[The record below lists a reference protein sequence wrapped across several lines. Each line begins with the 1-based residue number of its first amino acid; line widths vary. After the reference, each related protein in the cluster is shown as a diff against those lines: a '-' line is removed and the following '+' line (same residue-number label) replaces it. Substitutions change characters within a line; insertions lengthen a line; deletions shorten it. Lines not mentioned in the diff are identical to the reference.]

1 MAKTCL
7 TEAEMAAWLNFRFIG
22 EETSLRVSR
31 VLAQITGITGGQF
44 GILNNLSRQGGELRQ
59 QRLADLMRW
68 DRTRLSHQVTRMAQ
82 RNLVQRIKRSSEGTI
97 VQITRL
103 GERELERIRPVLS
116 DAVRKHYFARLTR
129 EQLRY
134 VDELAKML
142 RDTP

>member
-7 TEAEMAAWLNFRFIG
+7 TEAELSAWLNFRFIG

-31 VLAQITGITGGQF
+31 ELAQLTGITGGQF

-68 DRTRLSHQVTRMAQ
+68 DRTRLSHQVTRMVQ
-82 RNLVQRIKRSSEGTI
+82 RNLVERIKRSSEGTI

-129 EQLRY
+129 EQLRC
-134 VDELAKML
+134 VDELAKVL

>member
-1 MAKTCL
+1 
-7 TEAEMAAWLNFRFIG
+7 MAAWLNFRFIG

-31 VLAQITGITGGQF
+31 ELAQLTGITGGQF
-44 GILNNLSRQGGELRQ
+44 GILNNLSREGGELRQ

>member
-1 MAKTCL
+1 
-7 TEAEMAAWLNFRFIG
+7 MAAWLNFRFIG

-31 VLAQITGITGGQF
+31 ELAQLTGITGGQF

-97 VQITRL
+97 VQITGL

-142 RDTP
+142 RDTH

>member
-1 MAKTCL
+1 
-7 TEAEMAAWLNFRFIG
+7 
-22 EETSLRVSR
+22 
-31 VLAQITGITGGQF
+31 
-44 GILNNLSRQGGELRQ
+44 
-59 QRLADLMRW
+59 MRW

-103 GERELERIRPVLS
+103 GEHELERIRPVLS
-116 DAVRKHYFARLTR
+116 DAVREHYFARLKR

>member
-1 MAKTCL
+1 
-7 TEAEMAAWLNFRFIG
+7 MAAWLNFRFIG

-31 VLAQITGITGGQF
+31 EIAQLTGITGGQF
-44 GILNNLSRQGGELRQ
+44 GILNNLSREGGELRQ

>member
-7 TEAEMAAWLNFRFIG
+7 TEAEMAAWLDFRFIG

-31 VLAQITGITGGQF
+31 ELAQLTGITGGQF

-82 RNLVQRIKRSSEGTI
+82 RNLVHRIKRSSEGTI

-129 EQLRY
+129 DQLRC
-134 VDELAKML
+134 VDELAKVL

>member
-31 VLAQITGITGGQF
+31 ELAQLTGITGGQF

-97 VQITRL
+97 VQIRRL

>member
-31 VLAQITGITGGQF
+31 ELAQLTGITGGQF
-44 GILNNLSRQGGELRQ
+44 GILNNLSREGGELRQ

>member
-31 VLAQITGITGGQF
+31 EIAQLTGITGGQF

-103 GERELERIRPVLS
+103 GERELERIRPALS

>member
-7 TEAEMAAWLNFRFIG
+7 TEPEMAAWLNFRFIG

-31 VLAQITGITGGQF
+31 ELAQLTGITGGQF
-44 GILNNLSRQGGELRQ
+44 GILNNLFRQGGELRQ

-129 EQLRY
+129 KQLRY

>member
-1 MAKTCL
+1 
-7 TEAEMAAWLNFRFIG
+7 MAAWLNFRFIG

-31 VLAQITGITGGQF
+31 ELAQLTGITGGQF
-44 GILNNLSRQGGELRQ
+44 GILNNLSREGGELRQ

-82 RNLVQRIKRSSEGTI
+82 RNLVQRIKRSFEGTI

>member
-1 MAKTCL
+1 
-7 TEAEMAAWLNFRFIG
+7 MAAWLNFRFIG

-31 VLAQITGITGGQF
+31 ELAQLTGITGGQF
-44 GILNNLSRQGGELRQ
+44 GILNNLFRQGGELRQ

>member
-1 MAKTCL
+1 
-7 TEAEMAAWLNFRFIG
+7 MAAWLNFRFIG

-31 VLAQITGITGGQF
+31 ELAQLTGITGGQF

-97 VQITRL
+97 VQIRRL

>member
-31 VLAQITGITGGQF
+31 ELAQLTGITGGQF

-116 DAVRKHYFARLTR
+116 GAVHKHYFARLTR

>member
-7 TEAEMAAWLNFRFIG
+7 TEPEMAAWLNFRFIG

-31 VLAQITGITGGQF
+31 ELAQLTGITGGQF
-44 GILNNLSRQGGELRQ
+44 GILNNLFRQGGELRQ

>member
-7 TEAEMAAWLNFRFIG
+7 TEPEMAAWLNFRFIG

-31 VLAQITGITGGQF
+31 ELAQLTGITGGQF

-129 EQLRY
+129 EQLRC
-134 VDELAKML
+134 VDELAKVL

>member
-31 VLAQITGITGGQF
+31 ELAQLTGITGGQF
-44 GILNNLSRQGGELRQ
+44 GILNNLSREGGELRQ

-82 RNLVQRIKRSSEGTI
+82 RNLVQRIKRSSEGSI

>member
-7 TEAEMAAWLNFRFIG
+7 TEPEMAAWLNFRFIG

-31 VLAQITGITGGQF
+31 ELAQLTGITGGQF